1 MLDTNVVSEAR
12 KPAGDAN
19 VKRWLASVGSADI
32 FLSVLVIGEIRQG
45 VERLR
50 RRDPTQAEVYA
61 VWLERLSNDYGDR
74 VLPITGAVAEVWGRL
89 NVPDAVPVVDGLMA
103 ATAIVEHLMFVTR
116 NTSHVARTG
125 VRVLNPFEN
134 R

>member
-1 MLDTNVVSEAR
+1 M
-12 KPAGDAN
+12 
-19 VKRWLASVGSADI
+19 
-32 FLSVLVIGEIRQG
+32 IGEIRQG

-61 VWLERLSNDYGDR
+61 VWLERLSHDYGDR
-74 VLPITGAVAEVWGRL
+74 VLPVTGAVAEMWGRL

-103 ATAIVEHLMFVTR
+103 ATAIVERLMFVTR

-125 VRVLNPFEN
+125 ARLLNPFEN
-134 R
+134 P